1 MELLLRTIHGSRLYG
16 LSHANS
22 DHDYFEVYGWK
33 KFRGRQRIADGD
45 DRTRQSYDRFMRY
58 CEKGVPQY
66 LEAMFSHR
74 ADFDAFPFDRLTE
87 YGVNYVNAR
96 DTYERTIKSFWL
108 SGCENNDFKKR
119 RHSARLA
126 LNLTS
131 IYHTGRFNPTLTFGE
146 RLLVEARAQST
157 NPDDIPE
164 VF

>member
-16 LSHANS
+16 LSHSAS
-22 DHDYFEVYGWK
+22 DYDYFEVYGWK
-33 KFRGRQRIADGD
+33 KFRGKQKIKDGD

-66 LEAMFSHR
+66 LEAMFSPL
-74 ADFDAFPFDRLTE
+74 ADVDNFPFNRLTD
-87 YGVNYVNAR
+87 YGVDYVHVR
-96 DTYERTIKSFWL
+96 DTYMRTIKSFWI
-108 SGCENNDFKKR
+108 SGCEEDSYKKR

-126 LNLTS
+126 MNLTEIS
-131 IYHTGRFNPTLTFGE
+131 RSGRFNPTLSFGE
-146 RLLVEARAQST
+146 RLIVETLAEST